1 MVMQFDAD
9 FVLTVV
15 DADFVHTVVD
25 ADFILTVVD
34 ADFVL
39 NSLVFP
45 LLCRESVKVD
55 CKSRFALQHKTSSL
69 QKLRLFYKL

>member
-1 MVMQFDAD
+1 MVDADFVLTMVDAD

-15 DADFVHTVVD
+15 DADFVLD
-25 ADFILTVVD
+25 
-34 ADFVL
+34 
-39 NSLVFP
+39 SLVFP
-45 LLCRESVKVD
+45 LLCGKSVKVD

>member
-1 MVMQFDAD
+1 MDGDAVCDVIDAD

-15 DADFVHTVVD
+15 DADFVLD
-25 ADFILTVVD
+25 
-34 ADFVL
+34 
-39 NSLVFP
+39 SLVFP
-45 LLCRESVKVD
+45 FLCRKSVKVD

>member
-1 MVMQFDAD
+1 MDGDAVCDVIDAD

-15 DADFVHTVVD
+15 DADFVLD
-25 ADFILTVVD
+25 
-34 ADFVL
+34 
-39 NSLVFP
+39 SLVFP